1 MNIKENIAK
10 TALKLFLEKG
20 FYNVSMKD
28 IAEEVGISKPAIY
41 HHFKN
46 KEEMIEGVMDIF
58 SKKSKALMKNYYDNT
73 DDYKK
78 TLETYFHMIP
88 VFKNVEDI
96 LLDEKCE
103 LKHTFNEFLLS
114 ISKYNPEFKKRISKD
129 ILGAIEKKREINIKA
144 LNKRVIKKEVEPKT
158 LALMIHAIVEG
169 LSFIYEIIP
178 DDNMDE
184 NIEKV
189 FELFWNLI
197 KKK

>member
-1 MNIKENIAK
+1 
-10 TALKLFLEKG
+10 
-20 FYNVSMKD
+20 
-28 IAEEVGISKPAIY
+28 
-41 HHFKN
+41 
-46 KEEMIEGVMDIF
+46 
-58 SKKSKALMKNYYDNT
+58 
-73 DDYKK
+73 
-78 TLETYFHMIP
+78 
-88 VFKNVEDI
+88 
-96 LLDEKCE
+96 
-103 LKHTFNEFLLS
+103 LS

-197 KKK
+197 KKNKGENNG